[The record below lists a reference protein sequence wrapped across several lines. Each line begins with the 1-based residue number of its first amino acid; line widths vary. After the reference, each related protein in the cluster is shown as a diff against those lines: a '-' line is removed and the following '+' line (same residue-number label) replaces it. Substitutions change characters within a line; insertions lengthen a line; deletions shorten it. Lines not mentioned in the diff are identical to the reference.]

1 MAHPSSIKLTLAP
14 SHRQLLPPTLEP
26 QRLANFASLASQHA
40 TCPAPLDSI
49 HFNESPME
57 RPYILHMFT
66 PGRQM
71 SPFDIN
77 MAADAGYQIIVPY
90 CEVGP
95 EAVAGLT
102 QDTIFSRGPKGV
114 ARTGIFIGGRDA
126 TVAADMVE
134 KAKAAMVKPF
144 VVSVMADPSGAFT
157 TAAAMVACVEAAL
170 KRHHQRDLSGQ
181 RVLVLGGTGPVGR
194 IAGVIAAQAGAQ
206 VHLSSRHGTD
216 VAEEAAQE
224 SGKRFGVTLH
234 GISAGDRD
242 ALRRSLA
249 GADVVL
255 ACAAAG
261 VQVVSADDLAHAKD
275 VRVLADV
282 NAVPPE
288 GIAGV
293 GVMDDAKP
301 VAGTLAVGIG
311 ALAIG
316 NVKYQTQHRL
326 LVQMRSAEKAQVLSF
341 PEAFAVARAFLAE
354 PKS

>member
-1 MAHPSSIKLTLAP
+1 
-14 SHRQLLPPTLEP
+14 
-26 QRLANFASLASQHA
+26 
-40 TCPAPLDSI
+40 
-49 HFNESPME
+49 ME

-90 CEVGP
+90 CEAGLD
-95 EAVAGLT
+95 EVAGLT

-126 TVAADMVE
+126 LLAADMLE
-134 KAKAAMVKPF
+134 RARSSMVKPF
-144 VVSVMADPSGAFT
+144 IVSLMADPSGAYT

-170 KRHHQRDLSGQ
+170 QRRRPEGLAGQ
-181 RVLVLGGTGPVGR
+181 RVLILGGTGPVGR
-194 IAGVIAAQAGAQ
+194 IAGVIAAQAGAEVQ
-206 VHLSSRHGTD
+206 ISSRNGID
-216 VAEEAAQE
+216 VAEKAAHETGQ
-224 SGKRFGVTLH
+224 RFGVTLH
-234 GISAGDRD
+234 GVSGGDR
-242 ALRRSLA
+242 AAVRTSLA

-261 VQVVSADDLAHAKD
+261 VQVVSADDLMLARRLQVA
-275 VRVLADV
+275 ADV

-288 GIAGV
+288 GIAGL
-293 GVMDDAKP
+293 GVMDNAAPLAKTDA
-301 VAGTLAVGIG
+301 LGIG

-326 LVQMRSAEKAQVLSF
+326 LVQMREATAAVKLGFA
-341 PEAFAVARAFLAE
+341 EAFAAARAFLAE
-354 PKS
+354 SAPPGR

>member
-1 MAHPSSIKLTLAP
+1 
-14 SHRQLLPPTLEP
+14 
-26 QRLANFASLASQHA
+26 
-40 TCPAPLDSI
+40 
-49 HFNESPME
+49 ME

-90 CEVGP
+90 CEVG
-95 EAVAGLT
+95 VDGIAGLT

-126 TVAADMVE
+126 LLAADMLE
-134 KAKAAMVKPF
+134 RSKAAMVKPF
-144 VVSVMADPSGAFT
+144 VVSLMADPSGSYT

-170 KRHHQRDLSGQ
+170 RRQHGAGLEGQ
-181 RVLVLGGTGPVGR
+181 RVVIVGGTGPVGR
-194 IAGVIAAQAGAQ
+194 IAGVIAAGAGAE
-206 VHLSSRHGTD
+206 VFLSSRNGID
-216 VAEEAAQE
+216 AAEEAARQT
-224 SGKRFGVTLH
+224 GTRFGVALH
-234 GISAGDRD
+234 GVSGGDPA
-242 ALRRSLA
+242 ALRTSLA
-249 GADVVL
+249 QADVVL

-261 VQVVSADDLAHAKD
+261 MQVVSKEALASAARLK
-275 VRVLADV
+275 VAADV

-301 VAGTLAVGIG
+301 LAGSAVLGIG

-326 LVQMRSAEKAQVLSF
+326 LVQMQQAEKAVTLSYA
-341 PEAFAVARAFLAE
+341 EAYAVARAFLAE
-354 PKS
+354 KAG